1 MNIIATDNGRPG
13 AKMVSDDLDLV
24 SRLNYFGFTAD
35 DLRIARSMWDI
46 IGPEGDSLSELQF
59 EKWHAM
65 QAGSA
70 PPRRRSPGGR
80 HPGDDI

>member
-59 EKWHAM
+59 EKWPRD
-65 QAGSA
+65 AGRFGA
-70 PPRRRSPGGR
+70 PRRRSPGGR